1 MQMNTPSL
9 LAVDE
14 SSFLLPNAVPPLLN
28 VQSVRETASMCD
40 KSDEKPRVPAASAT
54 PVVSL

>member
-14 SSFLLPNAVPPLLN
+14 SPFPPPNAVPRFLT
-28 VQSVRETASMCD
+28 VQSVSETASISD
-40 KSDEKPRVPAASAT
+40 KSDE
-54 PVVSL
+54 